1 MVIRK
6 PLRPRSRRFVRI
18 DSKRESATVNPPNW
32 LRCAAMADR
41 NEIVAWADEYLDL
54 ASYPDYG
61 PMGLQVVGAPEV
73 RKLVCGVSASRE
85 LFERAAEA
93 DAQMVVVH
101 HGLFWEKESR
111 RIGVV
116 MRERLRAL
124 FDADLSL
131 VAYHLA
137 LDAHPEVGNNALL
150 CDELGIEREG
160 RFADGYGFGRL
171 PDPIPVNQIAERVQE
186 RLGRMPLV
194 FSYGPELVERVAV
207 CSRRALRRGGL
218 RRGYDCFVT
227 GEADEPT
234 KHAAKEGGVHFIAG
248 GHYATET
255 LGVRALAARIGERF
269 DVAWDFVDLPN
280 PV

>member
-1 MVIRK
+1 VG
-6 PLRPRSRRFVRI
+6 
-18 DSKRESATVNPPNW
+18 KR
-32 LRCAAMADR
+32 D
-41 NEIVAWADEYLDL
+41 EIVAWADEYLDV

-61 PMGLQVVGAPEV
+61 PMGLQVAGAEEV
-73 RKLVCGVSASRE
+73 RKIVCGVSASRE

-93 DAQMVVVH
+93 GAQLVLVH
-101 HGLFWEKESR
+101 HGLFWER
-111 RIGVV
+111 DTRVVGPV

-124 FDADLSL
+124 FDPDLSL

-150 CDELGIEREG
+150 CDELGVERES
-160 RFADGYGFGRL
+160 RFADGLGFGGRL
-171 PDPIPVNQIAERVQE
+171 PDPVPVSALADRAQK

-207 CSRRALRRGGL
+207 CSGGAARYL
-218 RRGYDCFVT
+218 AQAAAEGYDCFVT
-227 GEADEPT
+227 GEADEST
-234 KHAAKEGGVHFIAG
+234 KHAAKEAGVHFVAG

-255 LGVRALAARIGERF
+255 LGVRALSARLAERF
-269 DVAWDFVDLPN
+269 DLAWDFVDLPN

>member
-1 MVIRK
+1 
-6 PLRPRSRRFVRI
+6 
-18 DSKRESATVNPPNW
+18 
-32 LRCAAMADR
+32 MAHRD
-41 NEIVAWADEYLDL
+41 EIVAWADEYLDL
-54 ASYPDYG
+54 AAYPDYG
-61 PMGLQVVGAPEV
+61 PMGLQVVGATEV
-73 RKLVCGVSASRE
+73 RKIACGVSASRE

-93 DAQMVVVH
+93 GAQMVLVH
-101 HGLFWEKESR
+101 HGLLWDKEPR
-111 RIGVV
+111 RVGPV
-116 MRERLRAL
+116 MRERLRSL

-131 VAYHLA
+131 AAYHLA

-150 CDELGIEREG
+150 CDELGVEREG
-160 RFADGYGFGRL
+160 RFADGIGFGGRL
-171 PDPIPVNQIAERVQE
+171 RDPAPVSDLAERVHE

-207 CSRRALRRGGL
+207 CSGGAARYL
-218 RRGYDCFVT
+218 VDAAADGYDCFLT

-234 KHAAKEGGVHFIAG
+234 KHAAKEAGVHFIAG